1 MKKFLSF
8 FLLLLVL
15 FVSSSCDRND
25 HTSKKYDHLDQRTKI
40 RLRQYMVEGKRLYE
54 IYCANCHQKDGKGL
68 ARLYPPLKN
77 SDYLIQNKD
86 KVICGIRYGQ
96 KGEIMVNG
104 IIFNQP
110 MPANL
115 SITDLEIAEIA
126 TYIYTEFADSVQIIT
141 INEVQKIMES
151 CSKDTVVVE
160 TPTTIKNP

>member
-1 MKKFLSF
+1 MKR
-8 FLLLLVL
+8 LLLLVI
-15 FVSSSCDRND
+15 FFSVYAFISACNQNDRVS
-25 HTSKKYDHLDQRTKI
+25 KYDHLDQRTKI
-40 RLRQYMVEGKRLYE
+40 RLRQYLSEGKRLYE

-77 SDYLIQNKD
+77 SDYMILNKG

-96 KGEIMVNG
+96 QGEIMVNSVV
-104 IIFNQP
+104 FNQP

-141 INEVQKIMES
+141 INDVKKIMEN
-151 CSKDTVVVE
+151 CNQDTVLVE
-160 TPTTIKNP
+160 TPTLIKNP